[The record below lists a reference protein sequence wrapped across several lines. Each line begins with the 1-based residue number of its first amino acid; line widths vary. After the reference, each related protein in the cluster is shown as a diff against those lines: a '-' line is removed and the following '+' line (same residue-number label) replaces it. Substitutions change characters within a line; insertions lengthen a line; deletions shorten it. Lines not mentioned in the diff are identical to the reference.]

1 MEKEGNV
8 VRHAHTLRP
17 TVTFAL
23 LLLFICAFVAP
34 LAEAQRRGQYT
45 PGINATNSGVL
56 PEPGITYSNI
66 FQLYA
71 FDTLKGPDGEEL
83 PRVNADVSVFADHN
97 VFFWVSKKK
106 ILGAK
111 FGMMADLPI
120 ANNSLSLAEFGTVGG
135 GGGLA
140 DTYFQPLTLG
150 WNLKH
155 ADIQAAYGFVAPTGR
170 FTGGAT
176 NNVGTGYWGHDISS
190 GQTFYLTKNR
200 GTAISAF
207 EQYEFHGT
215 QRDTDIHP
223 GQTINIDYSLTQV
236 IPLQKNMHTLLQV
249 GLVGYGQYQTTDH
262 SGPGI
267 NPVVAANTH
276 YRVNALGAAANIIL
290 PVRKASL
297 GFKWLK
303 EFSNKSTVQ
312 GHTVQISGAI
322 TF

>member
-1 MEKEGNV
+1 VEKEGNL
-8 VRHAHTLRP
+8 VRNSITLRM

-23 LLLFICAFVAP
+23 LALICAFVAP
-34 LAEAQRRGQYT
+34 PSAEAQRRGQYT
-45 PGINATNSGVL
+45 PGINSTNSGVL
-56 PEPGITYSNI
+56 PAPGITYANV
-66 FQLYA
+66 FQLYS

-83 PRVNADVSVFADHN
+83 PVNVDLSVFVDHN
-97 VFFWVSKKK
+97 IFVWTSKKK
-106 ILGAK
+106 ILGAR
-111 FGMMADLPI
+111 FGMMADLPL
-120 ANNSLSLAEFGTVGG
+120 ANNSLSLAEVGTVGG
-135 GGGLA
+135 GGGFA
-140 DTYFQPLTLG
+140 DSYYQPLTLG

-155 ADIQAAYGFVAPTGR
+155 ADIQVAYGFVAPTGR

-176 NNVGTGYWGHDISS
+176 NNVGSGYWGNDISS

-200 GTAISAF
+200 GTAFSAY

-223 GQTINIDYSLTQV
+223 GQTFNVDYSLTQV

-249 GLVGYGQYQTTDH
+249 GLVGYGQYQTTDR
-262 SGPGI
+262 SGPGL
-267 NPVVAANTH
+267 NPVIEANTH

-312 GHTVQISGAI
+312 GQTVQISGAI